1 MQLNFIYMLR
11 LTVLLGTLGS
21 GTAHAQA
28 TYSLQKALQTARANN
43 PVLAAE
49 RLNIGVA
56 EADVATARLHPNPM
70 LNNQTL
76 QLLQSSAFPSETRW
90 YNADNRQVWWQLT
103 KVFPV
108 AGQRRNQI
116 ATAQRNVV
124 FTEKLYAET
133 ERNLYLD
140 VASKW
145 LEAWAA
151 RKQLDVIESAQTN
164 LDSLL
169 NANRYRYEK
178 EVISQTDLFRT
189 ELLAKQFALQA
200 QTARQDLQ
208 NRQQEL
214 RWMLGTT
221 DSVRVDTADA
231 FAFALPTDLESLLA
245 QGAQARSDV
254 QAGRALLDL
263 SESNLR
269 LQKSLAVPQPEVG
282 FIWNPQNTLP
292 YFGIYATMDLPLFNR
307 NQGEIQKSNVLKE
320 QARRQ
325 LDAVQSLSQTEIA
338 VAFADYRQQ
347 GQNVQAYQPIL
358 EQSQVILDNVRY
370 AYLRGGTTIV
380 DYLEAQRSW
389 LETRQQ
395 YYDTVQAFKQSHV
408 RLLHATGFIQQLAQQ

>member
-1 MQLNFIYMLR
+1 MQLNSIYILR
-11 LTVLLGTLGS
+11 LIALLGMLGS
-21 GTAHAQA
+21 GAAHAQA

-49 RLNIGVA
+49 RLNVGVA
-56 EADVATARLHPNPM
+56 EADVTTARLHPNPM

-151 RKQLDVIESAQTN
+151 RKQLDVIESAQAN

-200 QTARQDLQ
+200 QTARQDLL

-263 SESNLR
+263 SESNIR